1 MSAICR
7 VHAILWG
14 TVAAAAAWL
23 AAGGGAAQAAA
34 ALGEI
39 VTPPSGVEKPTDVG
53 LRAHTNVEV
62 FVPAGGFGPGGPQP
76 FSGYLIETPASL
88 ACAYSLVTA
97 VPGCNPYKVTRN
109 PTGGSNAI
117 AIVDAYDYSAAKDD
131 LAVFSK
137 TFGLS
142 AANLTVVYGTGNP
155 SDGCKSGAQPSSASR
170 TGWDLEAATDIEW
183 AHAMAPSAKLYLVEA
198 KTNLLTD
205 MLNAVGV
212 ATACVQ
218 KSTKG
223 QISNSWG
230 TAEFSGEPAY
240 DGTFTGAGVVY
251 FFAAGDISATG
262 NSPGVSYPAA
272 SPNVVGVGGTTFS
285 RNQITGSYQ
294 SQAVWNVNYPPGGIR
309 IGTGGGPSAY
319 EAIPIFQSGISSIV
333 GGARGT
339 PDLAA
344 LADPQTGVWVYNS
357 TYALPPAAWY
367 QIGGTSVA
375 TPVTAGIFNKLG
387 LFYSSSKTALAD
399 IYAKTGSVRT
409 KYTTDINSGLCG
421 PNGAITTGGY
431 PGGFGS
437 PYDPNWIEATTGLSW
452 DWCTGWGTMH
462 GPK

>member
-1 MSAICR
+1 MSATCR
-7 VHAILWG
+7 VHAILWR

-39 VTPPSGVEKPTDVG
+39 VTPPSGVEKPADVG

-62 FVPAGGFGPGGPQP
+62 FVPAGGLGPGGPQP

-88 ACAYSLVTA
+88 ACAYSLVTPI
-97 VPGCNPYKVTRN
+97 PGCNPYKVTRN

-117 AIVDAYDYSAAKDD
+117 AIVDAYDYAAAKDD
-131 LAVFSK
+131 LTVFSK

-251 FFAAGDISATG
+251 FFRRRR
-262 NSPGVSYPAA
+262 Y
-272 SPNVVGVGGTTFS
+272 F
-285 RNQITGSYQ
+285 RNREF
-294 SQAVWNVNYPPGGIR
+294 A
-309 IGTGGGPSAY
+309 
-319 EAIPIFQSGISSIV
+319 
-333 GGARGT
+333 
-339 PDLAA
+339 
-344 LADPQTGVWVYNS
+344 
-357 TYALPPAAWY
+357 
-367 QIGGTSVA
+367 
-375 TPVTAGIFNKLG
+375 
-387 LFYSSSKTALAD
+387 
-399 IYAKTGSVRT
+399 GSVVPGRLPERRRRGRHH
-409 KYTTDINSGLCG
+409 IQPQ
-421 PNGAITTGGY
+421 PNHWKL
-431 PGGFGS
+431 PEPS
-437 PYDPNWIEATTGLSW
+437 RLERQLSAGR
-452 DWCTGWGTMH
+452 DSDRDRRRSQRL
-462 GPK
+462 